1 MIISELYN
9 ISIVIPIRYNSI
21 YLASVLSS
29 INSWSLVPDEVVIVD
44 SSTDNAVRELIN
56 NFEGGFPILYHRGM
70 KTYPGEARNIGVG
83 LAKSDWIAF
92 LDSKTIPEKDWLERY
107 LHLIEAYHA
116 DVIFGVTRFDAV
128 SPFQKALRA
137 ASYGNIGHHTVPGT
151 LIRKKVFVDSGGF
164 LEHVRM
170 GEDIEWRERLIRNG
184 LNIHKPNAP
193 VVTYTGLPTNLSS
206 TLKKYLISA
215 YHTARLNI
223 LSNVKDAYLSL
234 LLILSAIILPKWNH
248 LIGGWDTNPLFIPHV
263 TKIYLMALVS
273 LLLIYQLVHYLFF
286 RNISRTLFSRMLK
299 LMVLIFIT
307 LGVYNWNAA
316 IAGWVEDA
324 VLYVPHITK
333 MYVDGLIL
341 VSMLYRGILLPLKRK
356 VAVTYLFPL
365 RWIQIGLLGLS
376 LDLVKAPGYVVGAV
390 LSLLRLP
397 RFREKDVGN

>member
-1 MIISELYN
+1 MEPINHFDVTIIL
-9 ISIVIPIRYNSI
+9 PIRNDEKLLKS
-21 YLASVLSS
+21 LLMA
-29 INSWSLVPDEVVIVD
+29 INNQTLLPVNIIIVD
-44 SSTDNAVRELIN
+44 SSTNDTAKKIVTEYNDTV
-56 NFEGGFPILYHRGM
+56 PIVYHRE
-70 KTYPGEARNIGVG
+70 KKCYPGKARNIGVELVNG
-83 LAKSDWIAF
+83 DWIAF
-92 LDSKTIPEKDWLERY
+92 LDSKTVPGKEWIKRY
-107 LHLIEAYHA
+107 QHLVQAFHA
-116 DVIFGVTRFDAV
+116 DVVFGVTQFEAT
-128 SPFQKALRA
+128 SPFQKTLRA

>member
-1 MIISELYN
+1 LKT
-9 ISIVIPIRYNSI
+9 
-21 YLASVLSS
+21 VLTA
-29 INSWSLVPDEVVIVD
+29 INSQTLLPKEIVIVD
-44 SSTDNAVRELIN
+44 SSSNDALKRLVEKHQSTV
-56 NFEGGFPILYHRGM
+56 PVVYHYER
-70 KTYPGEARNIGVG
+70 KAYPGRARNSGAN
-83 LAKSDWIAF
+83 LACGEWIAF
-92 LDSKTIPEKDWLERY
+92 LDTKTVPDREWLEKY
-107 LHLIEAYHA
+107 QHLIQTYHA
-116 DVIFGVTRFDAV
+116 DAVFGVTQFDAV
-128 SPFQKALRA
+128 SPFQKTLRA